1 MARPLKDGRKKPG
14 IYVKKGW
21 LYIVI
26 TQHANES
33 GKIIAKS
40 KWIATGL
47 KYTTD
52 NLERAVQMRALLL
65 DKETFSLIDRN
76 ITISDYLNLYL
87 EKKKREVSD
96 TTYSAYFYK
105 ARRISEAF
113 ESVKVKD
120 INPRMVETFLDL
132 LFEKDH
138 ASPRTVKDIKVLF
151 GTIMDQ
157 AKKDGLIAYNPVKE
171 VVINKKLASKYTS
184 DKKADDA
191 FFSYEEAQK
200 FLDSAKGHALYEL
213 FYLTLFFG
221 LRREEVLGLRWSA
234 INFKDKTMKITHT
247 VTKGMSIT
255 RANTTKT
262 EASNRE
268 YPLSD
273 EQIAMFQH
281 LRKKELI
288 NRRLCGNSYYDSDYI
303 FKHEDGT
310 LYYPDYPTKAF
321 GKLIRR
327 TPELPQGITFHG
339 LRSSCVSMLVHQ
351 GMDVKSIQKW
361 VGHADINTTLSIYA
375 KVKDKEAKRE
385 VSDAMAGMIQMRNY
399 DTAIPQTSN

>member
-1 MARPLKDGRKKPG
+1 
-14 IYVKKGW
+14 
-21 LYIVI
+21 
-26 TQHANES
+26 
-33 GKIIAKS
+33 
-40 KWIATGL
+40 
-47 KYTTD
+47 
-52 NLERAVQMRALLL
+52 
-65 DKETFSLIDRN
+65 
-76 ITISDYLNLYL
+76 
-87 EKKKREVSD
+87 
-96 TTYSAYFYK
+96 
-105 ARRISEAF
+105 
-113 ESVKVKD
+113 
-120 INPRMVETFLDL
+120 MVETFLDL

-200 FLDSAKGHALYEL
+200 FLDSAKDHELYEL
-213 FYLTLFFG
+213 FYTTLFFG

-281 LRKKELI
+281 LRKKELM

-303 FKHEDGT
+303 FKH
-310 LYYPDYPTKAF
+310 
-321 GKLIRR
+321 
-327 TPELPQGITFHG
+327 
-339 LRSSCVSMLVHQ
+339 CVSMLVHQ